1 MGVLIENQT
10 LEELTARLLVE
21 EERMKSLEGAIALAS
36 TNSRRNSKHNKDDED
51 FKKIKCYICQ
61 KLGHIAKQCK
71 KNEDSRTNIKKCIY
85 CKKAD
90 YASENCWFRKS
101 KEKEKNKETKK
112 DKEPENKSEVNTFVG
127 VSKSFNSEDWY
138 MDTGA
143 SEHMCSNRKM
153 FKIMHER

>member
-1 MGVLIENQT
+1 M
-10 LEELTARLLVE
+10 
-21 EERMKSLEGAIALAS
+21 
-36 TNSRRNSKHNKDDED
+36 
-51 FKKIKCYICQ
+51 
-61 KLGHIAKQCK
+61 
-71 KNEDSRTNIKKCIY
+71 KKCIY

-90 YASENCWFRKS
+90 YASENYWFRKS
-101 KEKEKNKETKK
+101 KEKEKNKETKR

-127 VSKSFNSEDWY
+127 VSKSFNFEDWY